1 MLIYLDEADELRSD
15 DEYRLLRQNLFER
28 FSTTTTVP
36 TESPVVPVT
45 KLRPRSNDS
54 PSASGRCEFGI
65 IVERPAY

>member
-28 FSTTTTVP
+28 FATTTTVP
-36 TESPVVPVT
+36 TESPVVPVA
-45 KLRPRSNDS
+45 KPRPRNNDS

-65 IVERPAY
+65 MVERSTY